1 MIGREL
7 RNNSSLKY
15 LDLTQNRLNTRC
27 SKALAMSLR
36 TNSSLIRLELG
47 KNTNTNN
54 YDNMREIK

>member
-1 MIGREL
+1 V
-7 RNNSSLKY
+7 NNSSLKY

-36 TNSSLIRLELG
+36 TNSSLIRLEMG